1 MPLPQRPRRPASRS
15 VQAALSSLAMFS
27 CICGTAAPS
36 DASDLLA
43 ATVGAADTGMA
54 GADLA
59 SPRSPAGAQFANPA
73 GLARFETTINGG
85 LGAAWGSGKVEA
97 TFPAGYDEN
106 NSVIAMIPE
115 FAYVKRGHGPWSY
128 AVGMHGTVGTRYDYP
143 KKASVGVNSDLFAEV
158 TIMTAPFSVAYR
170 ASDRL
175 WLGAQL
181 MPMFGYFRSHFAI
194 PPYTPEGVDPL
205 FKPRFKLTGPG
216 ITAMGGVTWHV
227 SDHVSLAL
235 SARPPGKIWMD
246 GSSLTPSGDRQDTDL
261 NLKIPAEIST
271 GVTLKPLDDWTFA
284 YSVRWIDSSSLGES
298 KVRFED
304 TSAFDFPFVP
314 DATDEWRHALGAEWR
329 WNKDLALRTGVS
341 HADHIVGNRGV
352 SPLSYDGEDTRLYA
366 GAGWDRGKWTFD
378 FSAVYKF
385 PDSRH
390 IEADYAAMF
399 PGRYQS
405 GAAVLILFGLSRE
418 LG

>member
-1 MPLPQRPRRPASRS
+1 VVSLAVVACLAGTVSRS
-15 VQAALSSLAMFS
+15 E
-27 CICGTAAPS
+27 
-36 DASDLLA
+36 ASDLLA

-59 SPRSPAGAQFANPA
+59 SPRSPAGAQFTNPA

-85 LGAAWGSGKVEA
+85 LGAAYGTGQVEA
-97 TFPAGYDEN
+97 TFPAGYDED

-115 FAYVKRGHGPWSY
+115 FAYVKRGQGKWSY

-143 KKASVGVNSDLFAEV
+143 KKPSVGVNSDLFAEV
-158 TIMTAPFSVAYR
+158 TIMTAPLSLAYR
-170 ASDRL
+170 ANDRL
-175 WLGAQL
+175 WIGAQL

-216 ITAMGGVTWHV
+216 VTAMGGVTWHATE
-227 SDHVSLAL
+227 HLSLAL

-246 GSSLTPSGDRQDTDL
+246 GSSLTPTGERQDTDL
-261 NLKIPAEIST
+261 NLKIPAEISA
-271 GVTLKPLDDWTFA
+271 GITLEPLDHWTFA
-284 YSVRWIDSSSLGES
+284 YSVRWINSSSLGES
-298 KVRFED
+298 KVRFGD
-304 TSAFDFPFVP
+304 TSDFDFPFVP
-314 DATDEWRHALGAEWR
+314 DATDEWRHAIGAEWR
-329 WNKDLALRTGVS
+329 WKPQLALRTGIS

-366 GAGWDRGKWTFD
+366 GAGWKHGRWTLD
-378 FSAVYKF
+378 FSTVYKF

-390 IEADYAAMF
+390 IAPDYAAMF

-405 GAAVLILFGLSRE
+405 GAAVLVLFGVSRE

>member
-1 MPLPQRPRRPASRS
+1 MLYERPRRRVTVSAACHAF
-15 VQAALSSLAMFS
+15 AALMIGMLL
-27 CICGTAAPS
+27 CGSAERVQ
-36 DASDLLA
+36 ASDLLA

-59 SPRSPAGAQFANPA
+59 SPRSPAGSQFANPA
-73 GLARFETTINGG
+73 GLARFATTLNGG
-85 LGAAWGSGKVEA
+85 LGAAYGTGRVEA
-97 TFPAGYDEN
+97 TFPAGYEEN

-115 FAYVKRGHGPWSY
+115 FAYVKRGQGRWSY

-143 KKASVGVNSDLFAEV
+143 KKPSVGVNHDLFAEV
-158 TIMTAPFSVAYR
+158 TIMAAPLSVAYR

-175 WLGAQL
+175 WLGVQL

-194 PPYTPEGVDPL
+194 PPYTPDGSEPL

-216 ITAMGGVTWHV
+216 LTAMGGVTWHA

-235 SARPPGKIWMD
+235 SARPPGKVWMD
-246 GSSLTPSGDRQDTDL
+246 GSSITPTGDRQDTDL
-261 NLKIPAEIST
+261 NLKIPAEISSGIT
-271 GVTLKPLDDWTFA
+271 FEPLDDWTFA
-284 YSVRWIDSSSLGES
+284 YTLRWVDSSSLGKS

-304 TSAFDFPFVP
+304 TSAFDFAFVP
-314 DATDEWRHALGAEWR
+314 DATDEWRHAIGAEWR
-329 WNKDLALRTGVS
+329 PRSALALRAGVS

-352 SPLSYDGEDTRLYA
+352 TPLSYDGDDTRLYA
-366 GAGWDRGKWTFD
+366 GSGWKRGLWTLD

-390 IEADYAAMF
+390 IAPEYAAMF
-399 PGRYQS
+399 PGRYRS

-418 LG
+418 LD